1 MTHDLV
7 VRLRE
12 MGSVK
17 TSALYSQRKTLNEA
31 ADKLEAYMAEIAALR
46 AEKDE
51 IRKALEPFSKYETAD
66 GLPCGLLRTPDRHPV
81 LFNGLGDEIKIV
93 ATVGDFRLAAAAI
106 RNMGERT

>member
-7 VRLRE
+7 ERLRKPWD
-12 MGSVK
+12 GSPG
-17 TSALYSQRKTLNEA
+17 SRKRRDEERAEA